1 MIDCKQCGTSLVR
14 VRRKMWM
21 RFIPTSKRF
30 RCDHCSGEYLR
41 IIDRFVRI
49 DKTPGKKTGLS

>member
-1 MIDCKQCGTSLVR
+1 
-14 VRRKMWM
+14 M
-21 RFIPTSKRF
+21 RFIPASKRY

-41 IIDRFVRI
+41 IVDRFVRI